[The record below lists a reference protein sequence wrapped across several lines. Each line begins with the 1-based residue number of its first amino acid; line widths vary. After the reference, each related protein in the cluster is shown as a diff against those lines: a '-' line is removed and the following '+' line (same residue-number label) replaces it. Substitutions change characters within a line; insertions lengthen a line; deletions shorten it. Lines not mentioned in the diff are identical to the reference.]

1 MTRPPAEQHAEAVQ
15 DPWEA
20 SRAEQRRFW
29 AAQPVERRVTWLEE
43 ALAAAYQAG
52 ALPRRPELDRDRAP
66 VVPLVGSPAQCAEAE
81 TARSAILE
89 RVQVYCRGPVPGDF
103 EPMAFALFGAELQ
116 FALWREAEARFWIE
130 IRDDSIEK
138 IATRVGLWRGEQTGL
153 PDCRAEPYGSRF
165 RGPRFSSRE
174 R

>member
-1 MTRPPAEQHAEAVQ
+1 MTRPPAEQHAEAVL

-29 AAQPVERRVTWLEE
+29 AAQPVERRVAWLEE

-66 VVPLVGSPAQCAEAE
+66 VVTLVGSPVQCADAEA
-81 TARSAILE
+81 ARSAILQ
-89 RVQVYCRGPVPGDF
+89 RVQVYCRGPVPSEF

-116 FALWREAEARFWIE
+116 FALWREADARFWIDT
-130 IRDDSIEK
+130 RDESIET
-138 IATRVGLWRGEQTGL
+138 IAARVGLMR
-153 PDCRAEPYGSRF
+153 RK
-165 RGPRFSSRE
+165 
-174 R
+174 